1 MSLTMLQHESDDID
15 VVASVL
21 GQMYPK
27 VRLDPPRG
35 GVHFRAD
42 IRGDDRIGI
51 ARFSMGFRASVTVE
65 PEGTFASAALLEGD
79 LETAHGDGRNAGGVV
94 FGQEETTATYDHSEL
109 LVVNLAEATLLRHQ
123 LSERGADTGV
133 IRLLGHLPVPE
144 HAALWARA
152 VAHVHQEVVRV
163 DAVFE
168 NDLIRTAAFDYLL
181 SIAAQA
187 LPFEV
192 VTRVIAGTGAG
203 AATVRRAVA
212 YMDTHLTDAVT
223 MNDVA
228 AAARVSAR
236 GLQAVFQRQLQM
248 TPMTYLRRARVAEAH
263 RELLGD
269 ESKTIK
275 AVALRWGFSN
285 PGRFTRLRREM
296 YGTDGDRGIVAR
308 RGQS

>member
-1 MSLTMLQHESDDID
+1 MSLTMLQQESEDIE

-35 GVHFRAD
+35 GVRFRAD

-65 PEGTFASAALLEGD
+65 PQGTFTSAALLDGG
-79 LETAHGDGRNAGGVV
+79 LETEHGDGRNAGGLV

-152 VAHVHQEVVRV
+152 VAHVYQDVVRV
-163 DAVFE
+163 DEVFE
-168 NDLIRTAAFDYLL
+168 NDVIRTAAFDYLL
-181 SIAAQA
+181 SVAAQA

-192 VTRVIAGTGAG
+192 VTRVVAGTGAG
-203 AATVRRAVA
+203 AATVRRAAA
-212 YMDTHLTDAVT
+212 YMDSHLTEAIT
-223 MNDVA
+223 MSDIA
-228 AAARVSAR
+228 AAARVSPR
-236 GLQAVFQRQLQM
+236 GLQAAFQRQLQM
-248 TPMTYLRRARVAEAH
+248 SPMRYLRRARVAEAH
-263 RELLGD
+263 RELLDD
-269 ESKTIK
+269 ESRTIK
-275 AVALRWGFSN
+275 DVALRWGFSN

-296 YGTDGDRGIVAR
+296 YGTDVDPATAAR